1 MFIDIRAC
9 NNTAPSPNTSF
20 ELTNMTSKPSLP
32 FSEPPW
38 LQGMPSPYYSDSH
51 KRFQKYCRKFVDENL
66 NENAFEWE
74 EAGEVPAHVYQK
86 FAAANMLIPNLPS
99 PLPVKQLKD
108 AGVHQIGEGEGA
120 VKVEDWNYMHTLV
133 YACEV

>member
-1 MFIDIRAC
+1 
-9 NNTAPSPNTSF
+9 
-20 ELTNMTSKPSLP
+20 MTSQPIVP

-38 LQGMPSPYYSDSH
+38 LAGLPSPYYHDTH
-51 KRFQKYCRKFVDENL
+51 KRFQKYCRSFMNEHL
-66 NENAFEWE
+66 HENAYEWE
-74 EAGEVPAHVYQK
+74 EAGLVPEHVFST
-86 FAAANMLIPNLPS
+86 FASKGMLIPNLPS

-120 VKVEDWNYMHTLV
+120 VKVEDWDYIHTMV